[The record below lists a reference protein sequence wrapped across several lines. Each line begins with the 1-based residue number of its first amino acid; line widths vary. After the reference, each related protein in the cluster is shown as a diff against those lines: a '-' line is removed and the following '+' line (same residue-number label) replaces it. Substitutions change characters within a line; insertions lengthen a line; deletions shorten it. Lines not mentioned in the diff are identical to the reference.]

1 MRRILLF
8 ASLVIALSAPTLFAH
23 LCNNIYRT
31 PDRVIV
37 KPEKPVVALEKSEE
51 LRVFVQNNYPAYL
64 HNVRLSAR
72 ADGDDVTV
80 TVTPESVPQLKAAE
94 RTAFTVKLEV
104 KPGTPM
110 KKLALKFGFSADEI
124 AFRAIEEP
132 TNEQLRA
139 LLPER
144 PNFGD
149 NVLAAESLIRRKDPE
164 GARWLIA
171 FMSNPRT
178 PKDFRGRAIRALGK
192 AGNAEHVPVIEKLL
206 EEQDGFLRGNSLL
219 ALGCLK
225 AEAKVFDKFAQDR
238 DEFVQACAKAGAA
251 LAGNKDLLP
260 ELRKGLNSENV
271 YIRIAYG
278 WALAAHRQKEG
289 ADALDKDFATKN
301 AMQQVM
307 AGDALTHIAALAE
320 ESGQ

>member
-1 MRRILLF
+1 MRKILLF

-37 KPEKPVVALEKSEE
+37 KPEKPVVALERSEE

-124 AFRAIEEP
+124 NFRAIEEP

-206 EEQDGFLRGNSLL
+206 EEQDGFLRGNALL

-225 AEAKVFDKFAQDR
+225 ADAKIFEKCAQDR
-238 DEFVQACAKAGAA
+238 DEFVQACAKAGSA

-260 ELRKGLNSENV
+260 ELRKGLSSENV
-271 YIRIAYG
+271 YIRIACG